1 MKRFFL
7 ITLVCLFA
15 AAADVK
21 AQSKIYTYDDAKNDA
36 SITRPEFAKNEY
48 MGRVMIMNPEEQWL
62 VNHYCQPADAKKYEN
77 VFISFVVEPNGTLS
91 NIQVQGWDYQTK
103 TKTTKL
109 LPSVKR
115 EVTNNIRTMHKWT
128 PAKKNG
134 KAIRYRHEFH
144 FIIHHMD
151 FPHMDEEEAAKL
163 DPSYVYEIAEEMPEF
178 PGGVEAYVKWF
189 SEHVKPHGEIGR
201 CVVQF
206 IVEKDGS
213 ISDPK
218 IIRSKT
224 PTLDAEA
231 IRLAKAMPKWKPGKN
246 NGKPVRVKYSL
257 NMLFK

>member
-1 MKRFFL
+1 
-7 ITLVCLFA
+7 
-15 AAADVK
+15 
-21 AQSKIYTYDDAKNDA
+21 
-36 SITRPEFAKNEY
+36 
-48 MGRVMIMNPEEQWL
+48 
-62 VNHYCQPADAKKYEN
+62 
-77 VFISFVVEPNGTLS
+77 
-91 NIQVQGWDYQTK
+91 
-103 TKTTKL
+103 
-109 LPSVKR
+109 
-115 EVTNNIRTMHKWT
+115 
-128 PAKKNG
+128 
-134 KAIRYRHEFH
+134 
-144 FIIHHMD
+144 
-151 FPHMDEEEAAKL
+151 MDEEEAAKL

-189 SEHVKPHGEIGR
+189 SEHVKPHEEIGR